1 MIHYNKVE
9 DFLLDD
15 NFVHLVQSYDRKSL
29 DLFIESHSDK
39 EDLIKQA
46 MLLIRNVRIEP
57 DLAAQEIINED
68 WEVVKSSISRGKK
81 RRSFFKI
88 STVAAVALV
97 LIVSY
102 IFILQAPRHPSKNN
116 ELLSALDSISLNTSE
131 VRIVSGDSYT
141 YVNENDTIKQ
151 TNEGSLIVG
160 KDEIDMDNIKEQFL
174 QLIVPNGRRATIKF
188 SDGTFAWIN
197 SGSKLMYP
205 KKFAGATRDIY
216 IDGEMYLDVV
226 KDEQHPFVIH
236 TSKFDVKVLGT
247 QFNISA
253 YNKDNSNSVVLVAGK
268 VEVTCSGKKGTLMP
282 EQGFFLEEGKE
293 SIKNVDVY
301 KYICWKEGVMV
312 FDAESLSSI
321 IKKLSRYYNVEIHAD
336 EKYMS
341 DVYKGKLDLKDSVE
355 DVLKS
360 ISLSSP
366 FIVRKE
372 NNIIYIK

>member
-1 MIHYNKVE
+1 MANHDKID

-15 NFVHLVQSYDRKSL
+15 DFVLLVRSNNQEVL
-29 DLFIESHSDK
+29 DAFIIANPDK
-39 EDLIKQA
+39 EALIKQA
-46 MLLIRNVRIEP
+46 LLLIRNIEIEP
-57 DLAAQEIINED
+57 TLATQEIINKD
-68 WEVVKSSISRGKK
+68 WEKVVIAIRHKN
-81 RRSFFKI
+81 RRKTLLPIGS
-88 STVAAVALV
+88 VAAVAL
-97 LIVSY
+97 LFIVSY
-102 IFILQAPRHPSKNN
+102 FFLQTNQHSSQKN
-116 ELLSALDSISLNTSE
+116 ELLSTLDSISLNTSE

-160 KDEIDMDNIKEQFL
+160 KDEISTNDIKDQFL
-174 QLIVPNGRRATIKF
+174 QLIVPNGKRATIKF

-205 KKFAGATRDIY
+205 KKFVGKTRDIY
-216 IDGEMYLDVV
+216 IDGEMYLDVS

-236 TSKFDVKVLGT
+236 TNKFDVRVLGT

-268 VEVTCSGKKGTLMP
+268 VEVTCSGKKGILVP
-282 EQGFFLEEGKE
+282 DQGFFLEDGKE
-293 SIKNVDVY
+293 SIKAVDIY

-312 FDAESLSSI
+312 FDSEPLSSVVR
-321 IKKLSRYYNVEIHAD
+321 KLSRYYNIEIHAN

-341 DVYKGKLDLKDSVE
+341 DVYKGKLDLKDSLE

-360 ISLSSP
+360 ISLSGS
-366 FIVRKE
+366 FVIRKE
-372 NNIIYIK
+372 NNIIYIE